1 MNGSF
6 DIWFGGIFAFIGYPL
21 LILFFLSHSTD
32 NLVLFFVGL
41 SFAIIGTILLKKGL
55 KTRQSA
61 KKAAL
66 LGVHYQAIVW
76 AYEPNYSVQIN
87 DMPTI
92 ELVLRFIDDQGRLR
106 QELFPTNSNNTS
118 KFPIGGCIEIAE
130 YEDESF
136 LLTNKAIIIGFLPD
150 RKKIMDPKA
159 IPYSKTGAPGATSFT
174 AAGTQYGISKKNDIP
189 IINKASATGRFI
201 ASLNNYS
208 LPLKILQSLPIRLG
222 SAKKITC
229 PNCGLISV
237 IEPETTII
245 CSCGQKFK
253 LTKDYKII

>member
-76 AYEPNYSVQIN
+76 AYEPNYS
-87 DMPTI
+87 
-92 ELVLRFIDDQGRLR
+92 
-106 QELFPTNSNNTS
+106 
-118 KFPIGGCIEIAE
+118 
-130 YEDESF
+130 
-136 LLTNKAIIIGFLPD
+136 
-150 RKKIMDPKA
+150 
-159 IPYSKTGAPGATSFT
+159 ATT
-174 AAGTQYGISKKNDIP
+174 
-189 IINKASATGRFI
+189 
-201 ASLNNYS
+201 
-208 LPLKILQSLPIRLG
+208 
-222 SAKKITC
+222 
-229 PNCGLISV
+229 
-237 IEPETTII
+237 E
-245 CSCGQKFK
+245 
-253 LTKDYKII
+253 

>member
-1 MNGSF
+1 M
-6 DIWFGGIFAFIGYPL
+6 
-21 LILFFLSHSTD
+21 
-32 NLVLFFVGL
+32 
-41 SFAIIGTILLKKGL
+41 GT
-55 KTRQSA
+55 
-61 KKAAL
+61 
-66 LGVHYQAIVW
+66 HYLAIVW
-76 AYEPNYSVQIN
+76 SYEPNYSVQIN
-87 DMPTI
+87 NKPTV
-92 ELVLRFIDDQGRLR
+92 ELVLRFIDNQGRLR
-106 QELFPTNSNNTS
+106 QELFPTNSANTS

-130 YEDESF
+130 YEDECF
-136 LLTNKAIIIGFLPD
+136 LLKNKAQTIRNVPD

-159 IPYSKTGAPGATSFT
+159 IPYSRTGAPGAANFT

-201 ASLNNYS
+201 ASQNNYS